1 MFGEDDESVG
11 VGALEVVVDAEAVG
25 ELGEAL
31 AVDVDALGDEAD
43 SLEAEAGGDVEELFV
58 EMDEAAADFDFAD
71 FDDGAAAGLEH
82 AINFPEAI

>member
-1 MFGEDDESVG
+1 VRNGRELFPGEDDEAVG

-43 SLEAEAGGDVEELFV
+43 ALAAEVGGDVEELLV
-58 EMDEAAADFDFAD
+58 
-71 FDDGAAAGLEH
+71 
-82 AINFPEAI
+82 